1 MGFWDFVHFL
11 SKSKAKK
18 LASFAERR
26 QKSWAQHIIFEKAS
40 LIINHPWP
48 LLSFTWPEGSNI
60 VTLNEKGSNST
71 LLKRYEG
78 QTAIVKYNRT
88 LTAKIDDDGNYV
100 ATPFTVCL
108 PYDLDLSQAVN
119 AGQAEIYTL
128 AAVSSG
134 QFIFAKLDITTLEA
148 GVPYLVRVLKGS
160 IALGGR
166 QVVIKATKPKST
178 KVYSS
183 LAQWRRGEGTEIGLW
198 VGNFDYLNAADAADD
213 NAFALS
219 STDHRWNYIT
229 ATSNAWIPAFRC
241 YLSSSSIE
249 KNNYQSRFTE

>member
-1 MGFWDFVHFL
+1 M
-11 SKSKAKK
+11 
-18 LASFAERR
+18 
-26 QKSWAQHIIFEKAS
+26 
-40 LIINHPWP
+40 
-48 LLSFTWPEGSNI
+48 
-60 VTLNEKGSNST
+60 
-71 LLKRYEG
+71 LKRYEG
-78 QTAIVKYNRT
+78 QTAIVRYNRT

-108 PYDLDLSQAVN
+108 PYDVDLSQVVN
-119 AGQAEIYTL
+119 AGNAEIYTL

-134 QFIFAKLDITTLEA
+134 QFVFAKLGITTLEA

-166 QVVIKATKPKST
+166 QLVIKTTKPKST

-183 LAQWRRGEGTEIGLW
+183 LTQWRRGEGTEIGLW

-229 ATSNAWIPAFRC
+229 ATSNVWIPAFRC

-249 KNNYQSRFTE
+249 KNTYQSRFTE